1 MTATTSRW
9 ADLVEWLRRPLILLL
24 VISAVG
30 LGLATL
36 LGWAF
41 GEVYEA
47 VTENNGIAGFD
58 QPVLTWMVASRTPV
72 FTALV
77 NGFTET
83 GGPIGMPIIG
93 VIVTVILVRFS
104 HAIRPLI
111 LSLVA
116 GGGSLAMTLA
126 VKSLVGRS
134 RPPLAEAVPPYESS
148 ASFPS
153 GHALNAIVITGILVY
168 STLLIV
174 RTSRARWITVIV
186 GAVYAIAIGLSRVYL
201 GHHWLSDVVGA
212 WLLGLA
218 WLTVVIVAHRLV
230 HAYATRARPDRTAL
244 TAGSVSAPGTD
255 PATADPGA

>member
-1 MTATTSRW
+1 MTRTASRW
-9 ADLVEWLRRPLILLL
+9 AGLVEWLRRPLVLLL
-24 VISAVG
+24 LISAVG

-36 LGWAF
+36 LGWGFA
-41 GEVYEA
+41 EVYEA
-47 VTENNGIAGFD
+47 VTNNNGIAGFD
-58 QPVLTWMVASRTPV
+58 QPVLDAMVASRAPV
-72 FTALV
+72 LTVIV
-77 NGFTET
+77 NGFTMT

-93 VIVTVILVRFS
+93 VVATGILVRV
-104 HAIRPLI
+104 ARAVRPLI

-126 VKSLVGRS
+126 IKSLVGRS

-168 STLLIV
+168 SILLIV
-174 RTSRARWITVIV
+174 RTQRARWLTVIV
-186 GAVYAIAIGLSRVYL
+186 GGAYAIAIGLSRVYL

-218 WLTVVIVAHRLV
+218 WLAVVIVAHRLV
-230 HAYATRARPDRTAL
+230 HAYANRARPDRTAL
-244 TAGSVSAPGTD
+244 TTGSVSAPGKDPVAED
-255 PATADPGA
+255 PAV

>member
-1 MTATTSRW
+1 MTATASRW
-9 ADLVEWLRRPLILLL
+9 AAFVEWLRRPLILLL
-24 VISAVG
+24 AISAVG

-58 QPVLTWMVASRTPV
+58 QPVLTWMVAGRTPV
-72 FTALV
+72 FTTLV
-77 NGFTET
+77 NWFTQT
-83 GGPIGMPIIG
+83 GGPIGMPIIA
-93 VIVTVILVRFS
+93 VIVTVILMRVS

-111 LSLVA
+111 LTLVA
-116 GGGSLAMTLA
+116 GGGSLAMTIA
-126 VKSLVGRS
+126 IKSLVGRQ

-153 GHALNAIVITGILVY
+153 GHSLNAIVITGILVY
-168 STLLIV
+168 STLLVV

-186 GAVYAIAIGLSRVYL
+186 GAAYAILIGLSRVYL
-201 GHHWLSDVVGA
+201 GHHWLSDVIGA

-218 WLTVVIVAHRLV
+218 WLAVVIVAHRLA
-230 HAYATRARPDRTAL
+230 HAYATRTRR
-244 TAGSVSAPGTD
+244 
-255 PATADPGA
+255 TADPAIAGPSEPLTGPAAEDPGA

>member
-1 MTATTSRW
+1 M
-9 ADLVEWLRRPLILLL
+9 EWLRRPLVLLL
-24 VISAVG
+24 LISAVG

-36 LGWAF
+36 LGWGFA
-41 GEVYEA
+41 EVYEA
-47 VTENNGIAGFD
+47 VTNNNGIAGFD
-58 QPVLTWMVASRTPV
+58 QPVLDAMVASRAPV
-72 FTALV
+72 LTVIV
-77 NGFTET
+77 NGFTMT

-93 VIVTVILVRFS
+93 VVATGILVRV
-104 HAIRPLI
+104 ARAVRPLI

-126 VKSLVGRS
+126 IKSLVGRS

-168 STLLIV
+168 SILLIV
-174 RTSRARWITVIV
+174 RTQRARWLTVIV
-186 GAVYAIAIGLSRVYL
+186 GGAYAIAIGLSRVYL

-218 WLTVVIVAHRLV
+218 WLAVVIVAHRLV
-230 HAYATRARPDRTAL
+230 HAYANRARPDRTAL
-244 TAGSVSAPGTD
+244 TTGSVSAPGKDPVAED
-255 PATADPGA
+255 PAV

>member
-1 MTATTSRW
+1 MTRTPSGWTGFV
-9 ADLVEWLRRPLILLL
+9 DWLRRPLILLL

-30 LGLATL
+30 LGFATL

-47 VTENNGIAGFD
+47 VSAGDGIAGFD
-58 QPVLTWMVASRTPV
+58 QPVLNAMVASRTPV
-72 FTALV
+72 FTTLV
-77 NGFTET
+77 NGFTQT
-83 GGPIGMPIIG
+83 GGPIGMPIIA
-93 VIVTVILVRFS
+93 VVVTVILMRVS
-104 HAIRPLI
+104 HAVRPLI
-111 LSLVA
+111 LTLVA
-116 GGGSLAMTLA
+116 AGGSLAMTLA
-126 VKSLVGRS
+126 IKSLVGRS

-168 STLLIV
+168 SILLIV
-174 RTSRARWITVIV
+174 HTQRAAWLTVIV
-186 GAVYAIAIGLSRVYL
+186 GGVYSIAIGLSRVYL

-218 WLTVVIVAHRLV
+218 WLSVVIVAHRLV

-244 TAGSVSAPGTD
+244 TTGSVSVPLTD
-255 PATADPGA
+255 PAAEDPAG

>member
-1 MTATTSRW
+1 MTPTASRW
-9 ADLVEWLRRPLILLL
+9 AGLLEWLRRPLVLLL
-24 VISAVG
+24 LISAVG

-36 LGWAF
+36 LGWGFA
-41 GEVYEA
+41 EVYEA
-47 VTENNGIAGFD
+47 VTNNNGIAGFD
-58 QPVLTWMVASRTPV
+58 QPVLDAMVASRAPV
-72 FTALV
+72 LTVIV
-77 NGFTET
+77 NGFTMT

-93 VIVTVILVRFS
+93 VVATGILVRV
-104 HAIRPLI
+104 ARAVRPLI

-126 VKSLVGRS
+126 IKSLVGRS

-168 STLLIV
+168 SILLIV
-174 RTSRARWITVIV
+174 RTQRARWLTVIV
-186 GAVYAIAIGLSRVYL
+186 GGAYAIAIGLSRVYL

-218 WLTVVIVAHRLV
+218 WLAVVIVAHRLV
-230 HAYATRARPDRTAL
+230 HAYANRARPDRTAL
-244 TAGSVSAPGTD
+244 TTGSVSAPGKDPVAED
-255 PATADPGA
+255 PAV

>member
-1 MTATTSRW
+1 MASRW
-9 ADLVEWLRRPLILLL
+9 ADLVEWLRRPLVLLLL
-24 VISAVG
+24 VSAVG

-47 VTENNGIAGFD
+47 VTANNGIAGFD
-58 QPVLTWMVASRTPV
+58 QPVLDAMVASRTPALTIV
-72 FTALV
+72 VNAFTM
-77 NGFTET
+77 T

-93 VIVTVILVRFS
+93 VVATGILVRV
-104 HAIRPLI
+104 ARAVRPLI

-126 VKSLVGRS
+126 IKSLVGRS

-168 STLLIV
+168 SILLIV
-174 RTSRARWITVIV
+174 RTQRARWLTVIV
-186 GAVYAIAIGLSRVYL
+186 GGAYAIAIGLSRVYL

-218 WLTVVIVAHRLV
+218 WLAVVIVAHRLV
-230 HAYATRARPDRTAL
+230 HAYAKRARPDRTAL
-244 TAGSVSAPGTD
+244 TTGSVSAPGKDPVAED
-255 PATADPGA
+255 PAV

>member
-1 MTATTSRW
+1 MTPTASRW
-9 ADLVEWLRRPLILLL
+9 AGFVEWLRRPLVLLL
-24 VISAVG
+24 MVCAVG

-36 LGWAF
+36 LGWGFA
-41 GEVYEA
+41 EVYEA
-47 VTENNGIAGFD
+47 VTNNNGIAGFD
-58 QPVLTWMVASRTPV
+58 QPVLDAMVASRAPV
-72 FTALV
+72 LTVIV
-77 NGFTET
+77 NGFTMT

-93 VIVTVILVRFS
+93 VVVTGILVRVS
-104 HAIRPLI
+104 RAVRPLI

-126 VKSLVGRS
+126 IKSLVGRS

-168 STLLIV
+168 SILLIV
-174 RTSRARWITVIV
+174 RTQRAWLLTVIV
-186 GAVYAIAIGLSRVYL
+186 GGAYAIAIGLSRVYL

-218 WLTVVIVAHRLV
+218 WLAVVIVAHRLV
-230 HAYATRARPDRTAL
+230 HAYAKRARPDRTAL
-244 TAGSVSAPGTD
+244 TTGSVSAPGKDPVAED
-255 PATADPGA
+255 PAV

>member
-1 MTATTSRW
+1 MTPTASRW
-9 ADLVEWLRRPLILLL
+9 AGLVEWLRRPLVLLL
-24 VISAVG
+24 LISAVG

-36 LGWAF
+36 LGWGFA
-41 GEVYEA
+41 EVYEA
-47 VTENNGIAGFD
+47 VTNNNGIAGFD
-58 QPVLTWMVASRTPV
+58 QPVLDAMVAGRAPV
-72 FTALV
+72 LTVIV
-77 NGFTET
+77 NGFTMT

-93 VIVTVILVRFS
+93 VVATGILVRV
-104 HAIRPLI
+104 ARAVRPLI

-126 VKSLVGRS
+126 IKSLVGRS

-168 STLLIV
+168 SILLIV
-174 RTSRARWITVIV
+174 RTQRARWLTVIV
-186 GAVYAIAIGLSRVYL
+186 GGAYAIAIGLSRVYL

-218 WLTVVIVAHRLV
+218 WLAVVIVAHRLV
-230 HAYATRARPDRTAL
+230 HAYANRARPDRTAL
-244 TAGSVSAPGTD
+244 TTGSVSAPGKDPVAED
-255 PATADPGA
+255 PAV

>member
-1 MTATTSRW
+1 MTPTASRW
-9 ADLVEWLRRPLILLL
+9 AGFVEWLRRPLVLLL
-24 VISAVG
+24 MVSAVG

-36 LGWAF
+36 LGWGFA
-41 GEVYEA
+41 EVYEA
-47 VTENNGIAGFD
+47 VTNNNGIAGFD
-58 QPVLTWMVASRTPV
+58 QPVLDAMVASRAPV
-72 FTALV
+72 LTVIV
-77 NGFTET
+77 NGFTMT

-93 VIVTVILVRFS
+93 VVATGILVRV
-104 HAIRPLI
+104 ARAVRPLI

-126 VKSLVGRS
+126 IKSLVGRS

-168 STLLIV
+168 SILLIV
-174 RTSRARWITVIV
+174 RTQRARWLTVIV
-186 GAVYAIAIGLSRVYL
+186 GGAYAIAIGLSRVYL

-218 WLTVVIVAHRLV
+218 WLAVVIVAHRLV
-230 HAYATRARPDRTAL
+230 HAYANRARPDRTAL
-244 TAGSVSAPGTD
+244 TTGSVSAPGKDPVAED
-255 PATADPGA
+255 PAV

>member
-1 MTATTSRW
+1 MTPTASRW
-9 ADLVEWLRRPLILLL
+9 AGLVEWLRRPLVLLL
-24 VISAVG
+24 LISAVG

-36 LGWAF
+36 LGWGFA
-41 GEVYEA
+41 EVYEA
-47 VTENNGIAGFD
+47 VTNNNGIAGFD
-58 QPVLTWMVASRTPV
+58 QPVLDAMVASRAPV
-72 FTALV
+72 LTVIV
-77 NGFTET
+77 NGFTMT

-93 VIVTVILVRFS
+93 VVATGILVRV
-104 HAIRPLI
+104 ARAVRPLI

-126 VKSLVGRS
+126 IKSLVGRS

-168 STLLIV
+168 SILLIV
-174 RTSRARWITVIV
+174 RTQRARWLTVIV
-186 GAVYAIAIGLSRVYL
+186 GGAYAIAIGLSRVYL

-218 WLTVVIVAHRLV
+218 WLAVVIVAHRLV
-230 HAYATRARPDRTAL
+230 HAYANRARPDRTAL
-244 TAGSVSAPGTD
+244 TTGSVSAPGKDPVAED
-255 PATADPGA
+255 PAV

>member
-1 MTATTSRW
+1 M
-9 ADLVEWLRRPLILLL
+9 EWLRRPLVLMLL
-24 VISAVG
+24 ISAVG

-36 LGWAF
+36 LGWGFA
-41 GEVYEA
+41 EVYEA
-47 VTENNGIAGFD
+47 VTNNNGIAGFD
-58 QPVLTWMVASRTPV
+58 QPVLDAMVAGRAPV
-72 FTALV
+72 LTVIV
-77 NGFTET
+77 NGFTMT

-93 VIVTVILVRFS
+93 VVATGILVRVS
-104 HAIRPLI
+104 RAVRPLI

-126 VKSLVGRS
+126 IKSLVGRS

-168 STLLIV
+168 SILLIV
-174 RTSRARWITVIV
+174 RTQRARWLTVIV
-186 GAVYAIAIGLSRVYL
+186 GGAYAIAIGLSRVYL

-218 WLTVVIVAHRLV
+218 WLAVVIVAHRLV
-230 HAYATRARPDRTAL
+230 HAYANRARPDRTAL
-244 TAGSVSAPGTD
+244 TTGSVSASGKDPVAED
-255 PATADPGA
+255 PAV